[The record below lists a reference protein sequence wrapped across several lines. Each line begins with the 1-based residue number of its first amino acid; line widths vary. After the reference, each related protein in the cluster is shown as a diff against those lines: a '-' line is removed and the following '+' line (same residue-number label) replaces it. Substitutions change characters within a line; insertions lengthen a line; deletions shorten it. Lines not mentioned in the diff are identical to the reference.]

1 MAGCAGASEVPSAA
15 PVRNPAALVE
25 GQPYAQQLDPADF
38 VAAIDNRYFPLTPG
52 TTLIYEGGGER
63 IEVTVTHDTREI
75 LGITASVVH
84 DQVTVDGQVT
94 EDTYDWYAQDRWGN
108 VWYLGEDTKEYEDGV
123 VTSTEGT
130 WEAGVD
136 GAQPGIVMLAEPAIG
151 DVYRQEYYAGEAED
165 AASIFA
171 LDQTTDI
178 TWVTGGTQP
187 AKVDGVLVTEEWTPL
202 DPAVREH
209 KSYAPGVGLIREE
222 SVTGGN
228 VIVLIEIRVATSVY

>member
-1 MAGCAGASEVPSAA
+1 
-15 PVRNPAALVE
+15 
-25 GQPYAQQLDPADF
+25 
-38 VAAIDNRYFPLTPG
+38 
-52 TTLIYEGGGER
+52 
-63 IEVTVTHDTREI
+63 
-75 LGITASVVH
+75 
-84 DQVTVDGQVT
+84 
-94 EDTYDWYAQDRWGN
+94 
-108 VWYLGEDTKEYEDGV
+108 
-123 VTSTEGT
+123 
-130 WEAGVD
+130 
-136 GAQPGIVMLAEPAIG
+136 MLAEPAIG